1 MSSTEALFARYG
13 PAYRGYAT
21 VTAMVA
27 AIAVILSS
35 TIINVAIPDIM
46 GAFGIDQVKAQWLST
61 GFLAAMTSTM
71 LLTDW
76 ADRAIGQR
84 GSIVAALLLFLA
96 GSIIG
101 GLAPGEHVLI
111 VARIIQGAAAGI
123 VQPMAMIIL
132 FKVYPPDRRGAA
144 MGIFGIGVV
153 LAPALGPWI
162 GGLLMDTFNWRYVF
176 YLDVPV
182 ASLGIALAA
191 LFLPGRAQPDT
202 SQPGFDW
209 TGFLLLCVFLA
220 SLLSALSNGQ
230 RLGWASGNILGEFA
244 LAVAAVLAFAWWER
258 RATAPML
265 DLALFTNLPFASA
278 MLISFIMGAGLF
290 GSVYLLPLFVQTV
303 QGLTPTLSGLL
314 LMPAGFVLVLVFPLA
329 GRLSDR
335 VSPGLL
341 IATGLV
347 LFAWS
352 SWLTAQVDVNTG
364 FWHLAGWTVITRI
377 GLGFLFPALNA
388 GSLRVLPDRLMA
400 QGSGAIN
407 FTRQLGGAFGVN
419 LLAVILARR
428 TALHAQA
435 LTATQTP
442 DNPTTVALLGH
453 VADMIAAAGLPQPE
467 QLPAALLYLGRS
479 VYLQANTLAYRDGFL
494 ITAVVFAV
502 ALLPTWVLYRAPRT
516 PAGTQLAAPPGQPA
530 VESA

>member
-1 MSSTEALFARYG
+1 MSSTEAFFARYG

-35 TIINVAIPDIM
+35 TIVNVAIPDIM
-46 GAFGIDQVKAQWLST
+46 GAFGIDQVRAQWLST

-76 ADRAIGQR
+76 ANRAIGQR
-84 GSIVAALLLFLA
+84 GSIMAALLLFLL
-96 GSIIG
+96 GSILG

-111 VARIIQGAAAGI
+111 LARVVQGAAAGI
-123 VQPMAMIIL
+123 IQPMAMIIL
-132 FKVYPPDRRGAA
+132 FTVYPVHRRGAA
-144 MGIFGIGVV
+144 MGIYGIGVV

-162 GGLLMDTFNWRYVF
+162 GGMLMDTFNWRYVF
-176 YLDVPV
+176 FLGVPF
-182 ASLGIALAA
+182 AALGIVLAA
-191 LFLPGRAQPDT
+191 LFLPQREQPEVR
-202 SQPGFDW
+202 QPGFDW

-220 SLLSALSNGQ
+220 SLLTALSNGQ
-230 RLGWASGNILGEFA
+230 RLGWDSGHILAEFA
-244 LAVAAVLAFAWWER
+244 IAMAAIGIFAWWER
-258 RATAPML
+258 RSSAPML
-265 DLALFTNLPFASA
+265 DLALFGSLPFASA

-290 GSVYLLPLFVQTV
+290 GSVYLLPLFVQTI
-303 QGLTPTLSGLL
+303 QGLTPTMAGLL
-314 LMPAGFVLVLVFPLA
+314 LMPAGFVLVLVFPVA

-335 VSPGLL
+335 LSPGLL
-341 IATGLV
+341 IAAGLLV
-347 LFAWS
+347 FAWS

-364 FWHLAGWTVITRI
+364 FWHLAGWTVMTRI
-377 GLGFLFPALNA
+377 GLGFVFPALTA

-435 LTATQTP
+435 LAATQTP
-442 DNPTTVALLGH
+442 DNPATMTLLGH
-453 VADMIAAAGLPQPE
+453 VADMVAAAGLPEPQ
-467 QLPAALLYLGRS
+467 QLPAALLFLGRS

-502 ALLPTWVLYRAPRT
+502 ALLPTWVLYRAVR
-516 PAGTQLAAPPGQPA
+516 AQRQPC
-530 VESA
+530 